1 MQYFLVKSEPFKY
14 SWDQFQKDGSTFWDG
29 VRNYQA
35 RNTLM
40 SMKKGDMVLFYHSN
54 EGLEIVG
61 IAKVAKEYYPDPTID
76 DDRWCVVDLKVHKK
90 LKVPITLSEI
100 KKDSLLKEMALVKQ
114 SRLSVMHVTED
125 QFHRVLSLSG
135 TKI

>member
-14 SWDQFQKDGSTFWDG
+14 SWDQFQKEGSTFWDG

-61 IAKVAKEYYPDPTID
+61 IAKVAKEYYPDPTIN

-90 LKVPITLSEI
+90 LKVPISLSEI

-125 QFHRVLSLSG
+125 QFHRIISLSG

>member
-61 IAKVAKEYYPDPTID
+61 IAKVAKEHYPDPTID

-125 QFHRVLSLSG
+125 QFHRVISLSG